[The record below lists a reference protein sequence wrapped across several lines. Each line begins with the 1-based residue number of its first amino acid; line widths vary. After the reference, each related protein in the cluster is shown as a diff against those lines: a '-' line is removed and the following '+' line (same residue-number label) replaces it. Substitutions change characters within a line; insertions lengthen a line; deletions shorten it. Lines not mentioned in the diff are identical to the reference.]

1 MFRSVVCTA
10 MVVLLTGLATA
21 NGWAQT
27 RLRASYGSL
36 AVSQVVLPLGVRG
49 GIFQK
54 NGLAIE
60 PIYIGGRSV
69 SALISGDVQ
78 FGFMNSPG

>member
-1 MFRSVVCTA
+1 MFRSVLSTTI
-10 MVVLLTGLATA
+10 VVLLLGLIAA
-21 NGWAQT
+21 NSLAQT

-36 AVSQVVLPLGVRG
+36 AVSQVVLPLGVRA

-60 PIYIGGRSV
+60 PIYIGG
-69 SALISGDVQ
+69 DWFQ
-78 FGFMNSPG
+78 P